1 MKQFYQN
8 GDSCYFIHRSIR
20 ISHFADKNGVL
31 NMDYV
36 KMWRDYL
43 FKVDH
48 VLRNETHFL
57 FVETIED
64 VEVVLE
70 E

>member
-8 GDSCYFIHRSIR
+8 GDNCYFIHRSIR

-64 VEVVLE
+64 AEVVLE

>member
-1 MKQFYQN
+1 MVFGNVLEIIKSP
-8 GDSCYFIHRSIR
+8 D
-20 ISHFADKNGVL
+20 FADKNGVL

-64 VEVVLE
+64 AELVLE
-70 E
+70 